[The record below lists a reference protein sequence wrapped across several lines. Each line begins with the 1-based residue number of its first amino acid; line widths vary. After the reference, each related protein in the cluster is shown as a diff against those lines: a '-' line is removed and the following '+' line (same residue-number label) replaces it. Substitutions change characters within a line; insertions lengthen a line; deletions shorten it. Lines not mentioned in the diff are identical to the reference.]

1 MYLLAVLCPP
11 FAVLCCGKPFQAV
24 FVSLPL
30 TLLFYFPGLI
40 HARCLIGNRNKAQAG
55 VVNSINIVNTS
66 NAAAYGRRVR

>member
-24 FVSLPL
+24 FVNLPL

-40 HARCLIGNRNKAQAG
+40 HACCLIGNLNKAQAG
-55 VVNSINIVNTS
+55 VVNSINIVNTA
-66 NAAAYGRRVR
+66 NAAGYGRRVR